1 MKFFGGEV
9 GKIIKKKQSWTCQPR
24 TVFFQEYYINTK
36 TDIFY
41 FTKTIDRKGRI
52 WEGVREGRS
61 VLLEKV

>member
-9 GKIIKKKQSWTCQPR
+9 GKIIKKTALSLSSKDC
-24 TVFFQEYYINTK
+24 FFQEYYINTK

-61 VLLEKV
+61 NLS